1 MIQRAECQAIA
12 RSQGTLPTIAS
23 CCEYDLAAKALMVNQ
38 SGGFP
43 SSFIGRLALGDRCE
57 QHQLHRCN
65 QACPISGQSHRYGY
79 FTGLAGLEHFN
90 AVMPLRNATER
101 TSCHSSDCLGERYR
115 STRGCRNKVAGAE
128 FRVKFQ
134 KIGIHL
140 RGPDGGTWQVDC
152 RGGWQGVSSIAPIAL
167 RLGHINLFGYAEL
180 GRSRSG
186 IGLHF

>member
-1 MIQRAECQAIA
+1 MIQRAECQAIT

-115 STRGCRNKVAGAE
+115 STRGAVGTRWQGQNLESNSRKSTFTCG
-128 FRVKFQ
+128 
-134 KIGIHL
+134 
-140 RGPDGGTWQVDC
+140 GPDGGTWQVDC
-152 RGGWQGVSSIAPIAL
+152 RGNGRECH
-167 RLGHINLFGYAEL
+167 RLLPQ
-180 GRSRSG
+180 R
-186 IGLHF
+186 